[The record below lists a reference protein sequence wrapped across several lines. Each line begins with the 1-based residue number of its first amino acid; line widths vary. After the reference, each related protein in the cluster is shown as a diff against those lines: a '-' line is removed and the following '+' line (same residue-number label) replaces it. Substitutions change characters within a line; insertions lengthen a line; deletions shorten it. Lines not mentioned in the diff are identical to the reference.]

1 MDFDY
6 NYGYSYGY
14 DPLGSNFE
22 NAVVTMLFSI
32 YLIVLTAVLIF
43 ALVSYIFR
51 AVGLYTIGKRM
62 GRKYPWLVFIPFARS
77 YFQGELAGE
86 IVLKNKTIK
95 NPGIWNLVIPII
107 GGVSSGIFLIVFMLV
122 GGFGVMAGG
131 RRSADFILIW
141 MLLMYVIYILLLIA
155 VNVVRTILLVL
166 INKQILEQFTS
177 ENMALV
183 HSVVS
188 QFVPLYEAFCFF
200 AMRNK
205 NFREGKEPVLTPP
218 PAPIPPV
225 PPVHPAGEPDRPV
238 PPVPPV
244 HPDRPVPPV
253 SLVHSAEEQ
262 DSEGDP
268 GKTE

>member
-1 MDFDY
+1 M
-6 NYGYSYGY
+6 
-14 DPLGSNFE
+14 
-22 NAVVTMLFSI
+22 
-32 YLIVLTAVLIF
+32 
-43 ALVSYIFR
+43 
-51 AVGLYTIGKRM
+51 
-62 GRKYPWLVFIPFARS
+62 
-77 YFQGELAGE
+77 
-86 IVLKNKTIK
+86 
-95 NPGIWNLVIPII
+95 IPII

-205 NFREGKEPVLTPP
+205 NFREGKEPVLTPLQRQYRQFP
-218 PAPIPPV
+218 QYIQQESRTDLYRRFLQYTRIDLCRRFPGTLGRR
-225 PPVHPAGEPDRPV
+225 AG
-238 PPVPPV
+238 
-244 HPDRPVPPV
+244 
-253 SLVHSAEEQ
+253 
-262 DSEGDP
+262 
-268 GKTE
+268 

>member
-1 MDFDY
+1 
-6 NYGYSYGY
+6 
-14 DPLGSNFE
+14 
-22 NAVVTMLFSI
+22 
-32 YLIVLTAVLIF
+32 
-43 ALVSYIFR
+43 
-51 AVGLYTIGKRM
+51 M
-62 GRKYPWLVFIPFARS
+62 GRKYPWLAFIPFARS